1 MPENITLYFTEDYKA
16 KVTSVEVEALPL
28 VCAGIPFHVH
38 VWLHPLTGKPIK
50 GERNISRNG
59 APLPWILKQGDD
71 AKQFIIDRVRGT
83 YGGQPSPYGTISIN
97 RFISD
102 LVAWQR
108 VYQRVSGRTD
118 RFYDRER
125 DYLISVVKYK
135 GKA

>member
-1 MPENITLYFTEDYKA
+1 MPEKLTLYYTENHKA
-16 KVTSVEVEALPL
+16 RVTSVKVDAVPL
-28 VCAGIPFHVH
+28 TCAGIPFHVH
-38 VWLHPLTGKPIK
+38 DLLHPVTGKPIK

-59 APLPWILKQGDD
+59 APLPWILGPGEE

-83 YGGQPSPYGTISIN
+83 YAGQCGVISIK

-108 VYQRVSGRTD
+108 VYQRVSGRPD
-118 RFYDRER
+118 SFYDKERE
-125 DYLISVVKYK
+125 YLLSVVKYK